1 MCLSLPGHLRLISG
15 STWGLHGRRELNP
28 TICPVT
34 SIAQTHRHS
43 TRMNIHNKSIN
54 DLIIKIYGPAF
65 SFLLFFSFLLPPL
78 PPILPLSPSL
88 SHTPPSSFSPI
99 SLSSLFPSFSF
110 SISLLFPLLPLI
122 LPRLS
127 SNFSNPLLQP
137 SKCGDYIQVTMC
149 GLIPVFQEEFAL
161 LILLII

>member
-43 TRMNIHNKSIN
+43 TRINIHNKSIN

-65 SFLLFFSFLLPPL
+65 SFLLFFLSYFLHSLPFFPCPRLFLTLLPP
-78 PPILPLSPSL
+78 PSL
-88 SHTPPSSFSPI
+88 LSLYPPCFP
-99 SLSSLFPSFSF
+99 LSLFPS
-110 SISLLFPLLPLI
+110 
-122 LPRLS
+122 LS
-127 SNFSNPLLQP
+127 SSPFSPSSCPDCLLTSASLCFSLP
-137 SKCGDYIQVTMC
+137 SVVTTFKSQC
-149 GLIPVFQEEFAL
+149 VV
-161 LILLII
+161 